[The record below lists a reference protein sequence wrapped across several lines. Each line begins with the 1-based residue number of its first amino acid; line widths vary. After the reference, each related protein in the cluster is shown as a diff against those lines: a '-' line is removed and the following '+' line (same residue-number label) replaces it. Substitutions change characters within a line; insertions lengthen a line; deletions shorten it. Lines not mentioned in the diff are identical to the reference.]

1 MHTYVF
7 KRSCPNDSC
16 NEPTG
21 LSPSLTTCEF
31 LARSCRAPTRPRRHP
46 VRQRG
51 MQRARGLGGAG
62 RHGEARVAEY
72 TTQIG
77 LLSYYDK
84 RCSRRALAVNAASVR
99 LDRSR
104 CVRSLSHRV
113 WRFYRAPPPCV
124 LHSASVT
131 RLRPTDDFHRP
142 TRLPPSIC
150 GRWPS
155 GCSSGKCGQRV
166 RLRRRHER

>member
-1 MHTYVF
+1 
-7 KRSCPNDSC
+7 
-16 NEPTG
+16 
-21 LSPSLTTCEF
+21 
-31 LARSCRAPTRPRRHP
+31 
-46 VRQRG
+46 
-51 MQRARGLGGAG
+51 MQRAHRAISESDDVRISRAVVSRPHATSTPSCAAAWHAARAGTGRRGQARRGARGGIHNTDWAS
-62 RHGEARVAEY
+62 
-72 TTQIG
+72 I
-77 LLSYYDK
+77 LPWYYDK

-131 RLRPTDDFHRP
+131 RLRPTDNFHRP

-155 GCSSGKCGQRV
+155 GCGSGKCGQRV